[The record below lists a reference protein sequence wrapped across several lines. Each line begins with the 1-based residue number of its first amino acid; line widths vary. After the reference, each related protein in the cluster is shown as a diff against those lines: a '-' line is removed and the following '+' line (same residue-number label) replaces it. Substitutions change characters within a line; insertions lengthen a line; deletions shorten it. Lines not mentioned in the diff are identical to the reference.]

1 MLLSRIVH
9 FLSQASTLR
18 RCPQPQPCEGLTLKV
33 GSSIPDIQILS
44 LTSHEV
50 HNYQSPYTQGK
61 KLDFCDVTV
70 TLTHANES
78 DLVQLSVWLPFPSA
92 WNGRFLATGGGG
104 LATGYIGYA
113 QPAAVIQGYAA
124 AATEGGLTLN
134 GTIDPQTG
142 QWGLRTDGTLNTALL
157 TNYAHRSVHDLAVLG
172 KALTTAFY
180 GTAPRFSYWHGC
192 STGGR
197 QGFVAAALYPAD
209 YDGILAASPGIHLPE
224 LFAWLFWP
232 PALMLNASSASSPPP
247 PPPPPPQCVFSAF
260 QRSIIEACDALDGA
274 ADGLISGSGDCPFDA
289 SGLVNTTIP
298 CAETNTS
305 VTITEQHATLVQA
318 ILDGPVDPATGDT
331 LWYGLPPGASF
342 RGTADTITTT
352 TTNETH
358 PTTATTTTTTT
369 RINPFLPAVSW
380 LRNFLLKSPTY
391 NISTLTIPQ
400 FVDAVHASREQFGDL
415 LSKEQLGLEGF
426 QQAGGKLLAWHGLA
440 DEIVPPAGTVKYREM
455 VGEAFSEQN
464 VEVEDFFRLF
474 LAPGAGHCGG
484 NLGVGYGPVPVDAL
498 GALVRWVE
506 DAVEPETLFAEVTG
520 GGRRVT
526 RELCLWPGVLRWD
539 GEGGLDLAGSFGC
552 EE

>member
-1 MLLSRIVH
+1 MTATQPPARL
-9 FLSQASTLR
+9 ATT
-18 RCPQPQPCEGLTLKV
+18 PQPCESLTLQA
-33 GSSIPDIQILS
+33 SSIPGIEILS

-50 HNYQSPYTQGK
+50 HSYQSLYTQGQ

-70 TLTHANES
+70 TLTHPNES
-78 DLVQLSVWLPFPSA
+78 DLIQLSVWLPFPSA

-134 GTIDPQTG
+134 NTIDPQTG
-142 QWGLRTDGTLNTALL
+142 QWGLRPDGTINTALL

-172 KALTTAFY
+172 KAVATAFY
-180 GTAPRFSYWHGC
+180 GTAPRFSYWNGC

-197 QGFVAAALYPAD
+197 QGFVAAALYPED
-209 YDGILAASPGIHLPE
+209 YDGILAASPGINLPE
-224 LFAWLFWP
+224 MFAWLFWP
-232 PALMLNASSASSPPP
+232 PALMLNASA
-247 PPPPPPQCVFSAF
+247 PPPPQCVFAAF
-260 QRSIIEACDALDGA
+260 QRSIIKACDGLDDGA
-274 ADGLISGSGDCPFDA
+274 EDGLISGWGHCPFDA
-289 SGLVNTTIP
+289 SVLVNTSIPCTETNTTIP
-298 CAETNTS
+298 
-305 VTITEQHATLVQA
+305 ITEQHVILVQA
-318 ILDGPVDPATGDT
+318 ILNGPVDPATGDT

-342 RGTADTITTT
+342 RGTADTITT
-352 TTNETH
+352 
-358 PTTATTTTTTT
+358 PFPITTTTTTTTDRSHPATT

-380 LRNFLLKSPTY
+380 LRNFLLKNPTY
-391 NISTLTIPQ
+391 NVSTLTIAQ
-400 FVDAVHASREQFGDL
+400 FFDAVHASRERFGDL

-440 DEIVPPAGTVKYREM
+440 DEIVPLAGTVKYRET

-464 VEVEDFFRLF
+464 IEVEDFFRLF

-506 DAVEPETLFAEVTG
+506 DAVEPETLFAEVKG
-520 GGRRVT
+520 GGRRVS